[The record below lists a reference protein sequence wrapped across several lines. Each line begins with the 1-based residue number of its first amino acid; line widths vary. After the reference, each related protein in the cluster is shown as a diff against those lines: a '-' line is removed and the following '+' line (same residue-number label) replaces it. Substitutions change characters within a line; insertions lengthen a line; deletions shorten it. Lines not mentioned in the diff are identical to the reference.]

1 MASLGC
7 CELVKGFFHSFF
19 SRWLVPID
27 HLTIFF
33 DEVTKMVRFFD
44 IFFSGLALIVLSPL
58 LIIITLV
65 LKLSGE
71 GEIFF
76 LQDRVGKNR
85 NLFKVFKFATMLK
98 DSPHIATD
106 TVTIK
111 NDPRVL
117 PTGKFL
123 RKTKINELPQL
134 LNVFIG
140 HMSLVGPRPQAPRC
154 FDAFP
159 VESQDII
166 VQVKP
171 GLSGIGPIVF
181 RGEEDILEGHSGT
194 LDFYDN
200 IIGPYKGK
208 VEAWYV
214 GNQNLLVYFSLILL
228 TVWVVLFSKS
238 DLIWRLYKDLP
249 SPPDILKKDLNFP
262 G

>member
-1 MASLGC
+1 ML
-7 CELVKGFFHSFF
+7 
-19 SRWLVPID
+19 I
-27 HLTIFF
+27 
-33 DEVTKMVRFFD
+33 RFFD
-44 IFFSGLALIVLSPL
+44 VVLSGLALIVLSPL
-58 LIIITLV
+58 LIPIV
-65 LKLSGE
+65 LFLKFSGE

-76 LQDRVGKNR
+76 LQERVGKNR
-85 NLFKVFKFATMLK
+85 DMFKLFKFATMLK
-98 DSPHIATD
+98 DSPSMGTG
-106 TVTIK
+106 TVTMK

-117 PTGKFL
+117 PAGKFL

-159 VESQDII
+159 VESQNII

-181 RGEEDILEGHSGT
+181 RGEEDILEGYSGT

-200 IIGPYKGK
+200 VIGPYKGD
-208 VEAWYV
+208 VEAWYIAKQ
-214 GNQNLLVYFSLILL
+214 GLIAYFSLILL
-228 TVWVVLFSKS
+228 TVWVVLFPKS
-238 DLIWRLYKDLP
+238 DLVWRLFKDLP

-262 G
+262 I

>member
-1 MASLGC
+1 M
-7 CELVKGFFHSFF
+7 
-19 SRWLVPID
+19 I
-27 HLTIFF
+27 
-33 DEVTKMVRFFD
+33 RFFD
-44 IFFSGLALIVLSPL
+44 VVLSGLALIVLSPL
-58 LIIITLV
+58 LIPIV
-65 LKLSGE
+65 LFLKFSGE

-76 LQDRVGKNR
+76 LQERVGKNR
-85 NLFKVFKFATMLK
+85 EMFKLFKFATMLK
-98 DSPHIATD
+98 NSPSMGTG
-106 TVTIK
+106 TVTMK

-117 PTGKFL
+117 PAGKFL

-166 VQVKP
+166 AQVKP
-171 GLSGIGPIVF
+171 GISGIGPIVF

-200 IIGPYKGK
+200 VIGPYKGD

-214 GNQNLLVYFSLILL
+214 GKQGLIAYFSLILL
-228 TVWVVLFSKS
+228 TVWVVLFPKS
-238 DLIWRLYKDLP
+238 DLVWRLFKDLP
-249 SPPDILKKDLNFP
+249 SPPEILKKDLNFP
-262 G
+262 D

>member
-1 MASLGC
+1 ML
-7 CELVKGFFHSFF
+7 
-19 SRWLVPID
+19 I
-27 HLTIFF
+27 
-33 DEVTKMVRFFD
+33 RFFD
-44 IFFSGLALIVLSPL
+44 VVLSGLALIVLSPF
-58 LIIITLV
+58 LIPIV
-65 LKLSGE
+65 LFLKFSGE

-76 LQDRVGKNR
+76 LQERVGKNR
-85 NLFKVFKFATMLK
+85 DMFKLFKFATMLK
-98 DSPHIATD
+98 DSPSMGTG
-106 TVTIK
+106 TVTMK

-117 PTGKFL
+117 PAGKFL

-200 IIGPYKGK
+200 VIGPYKGD

-214 GNQNLLVYFSLILL
+214 GKQGLIAYFSLILL
-228 TVWVVLFSKS
+228 TVWVVLFPKS
-238 DLIWRLYKDLP
+238 DLVWRLFKDLP
-249 SPPDILKKDLNFP
+249 SPPDILKRDLNFSD
-262 G
+262 

>member
-1 MASLGC
+1 M
-7 CELVKGFFHSFF
+7 
-19 SRWLVPID
+19 I
-27 HLTIFF
+27 
-33 DEVTKMVRFFD
+33 RFFD
-44 IFFSGLALIVLSPL
+44 VVLSGMALVVLSPL
-58 LIIITLV
+58 LIPIV
-65 LKLSGE
+65 LFLKFSGE

-76 LQDRVGKNR
+76 LQERVGKKR
-85 NLFKVFKFATMLK
+85 EMFKLFKFATMLK
-98 DSPHIATD
+98 DSPSMGTG
-106 TVTIK
+106 TVTMK

-117 PTGKFL
+117 PAGKFL

-181 RGEEDILEGHSGT
+181 RGEEDILEGHTGT

-200 IIGPYKGK
+200 VIGPYKGK

-214 GNQNLLVYFSLILL
+214 EKQGLIAYFSLILL
-228 TVWVVLFSKS
+228 TVWVVLFPQS
-238 DLIWRLYKDLP
+238 DLVWRLFKDLP

-262 G
+262 D

>member
-1 MASLGC
+1 ML
-7 CELVKGFFHSFF
+7 
-19 SRWLVPID
+19 I
-27 HLTIFF
+27 
-33 DEVTKMVRFFD
+33 RFFD
-44 IFFSGLALIVLSPL
+44 VVLSGLALIVLSPL
-58 LIIITLV
+58 LIPIV
-65 LKLSGE
+65 LFLKFSGE

-76 LQDRVGKNR
+76 LQERVGKNR
-85 NLFKVFKFATMLK
+85 EMFKLFKFATMLK
-98 DSPHIATD
+98 DSPSMGTG
-106 TVTIK
+106 TVTMK

-117 PTGKFL
+117 PAGKFL

-134 LNVFIG
+134 VNVFIG

-200 IIGPYKGK
+200 VIGPYKGD

-214 GNQNLLVYFSLILL
+214 GKQGLIAYFSLILL
-228 TVWVVLFSKS
+228 TVWVVLFPKS
-238 DLIWRLYKDLP
+238 DLVWRLFKDLP
-249 SPPDILKKDLNFP
+249 SPPNILKKGLNFP
-262 G
+262 D

>member
-1 MASLGC
+1 ML
-7 CELVKGFFHSFF
+7 
-19 SRWLVPID
+19 I
-27 HLTIFF
+27 
-33 DEVTKMVRFFD
+33 RFFD
-44 IFFSGLALIVLSPL
+44 VVLSGLALIVLSAL
-58 LIIITLV
+58 LIPIV
-65 LKLSGE
+65 LFLKFSGE

-76 LQDRVGKNR
+76 LQERVGKNR
-85 NLFKVFKFATMLK
+85 EMFKLFKFATMLK
-98 DSPHIATD
+98 DSPSMGTG
-106 TVTIK
+106 TVTMK

-117 PTGKFL
+117 PAGKFL

-200 IIGPYKGK
+200 VIGPYKGD

-214 GNQNLLVYFSLILL
+214 EKQGFIAYFSLILL
-228 TVWVVLFSKS
+228 TVWVVLFPKS
-238 DLIWRLYKDLP
+238 DLVWRLFKDLP

-262 G
+262 D

>member
-1 MASLGC
+1 MIRFLD
-7 CELVKGFFHSFF
+7 LV
-19 SRWLVPID
+19 L
-27 HLTIFF
+27 
-33 DEVTKMVRFFD
+33 
-44 IFFSGLALIVLSPL
+44 SGLALIILSPL
-58 LIIITLV
+58 LIPIVLF

-76 LQDRVGKNR
+76 SQERVGKNR
-85 NLFKVFKFATMLK
+85 EMFKLFKFATMLK
-98 DSPHIATD
+98 DSPSMGTG
-106 TVTIK
+106 TVTMK

-117 PTGKFL
+117 PAGKFL

-140 HMSLVGPRPQAPRC
+140 HMSLVGPRPQEPRC

-200 IIGPYKGK
+200 VIGPYKGD
-208 VEAWYV
+208 VEAWYI
-214 GNQNLLVYFSLILL
+214 GKQGLIAYFSLILL
-228 TVWVVLFSKS
+228 TVWVVLFPKS
-238 DLIWRLYKDLP
+238 DLVWRLFKDLP

-262 G
+262 D

>member
-1 MASLGC
+1 MLIR
-7 CELVKGFFHSFF
+7 L
-19 SRWLVPID
+19 
-27 HLTIFF
+27 F
-33 DEVTKMVRFFD
+33 D
-44 IFFSGLALIVLSPL
+44 LALSGMALVALSPL
-58 LIIITLV
+58 LIPIV
-65 LKLSGE
+65 LFLKFSGE

-76 LQDRVGKNR
+76 LQERVGKNTEM
-85 NLFKVFKFATMLK
+85 FKLFKFATMLK
-98 DSPHIATD
+98 DSPSMGSG
-106 TVTIK
+106 TVTMK

-117 PTGKFL
+117 PAGKFL

-200 IIGPYKGK
+200 VIGPYKGD

-214 GNQNLLVYFSLILL
+214 GKQGLIAYFSLILL
-228 TVWVVLFSKS
+228 TVWVVLFPKS
-238 DLIWRLYKDLP
+238 NLVWRLFNDLP
-249 SPPDILKKDLNFP
+249 CPPDILKKDLNFP
-262 G
+262 D

>member
-1 MASLGC
+1 MLIRFFDVVLSGIA
-7 CELVKGFFHSFF
+7 LVVLSPF
-19 SRWLVPID
+19 LVPI
-27 HLTIFF
+27 
-33 DEVTKMVRFFD
+33 M
-44 IFFSGLALIVLSPL
+44 L
-58 LIIITLV
+58 L
-65 LKLSGE
+65 LKFSGE

-76 LQDRVGKNR
+76 LQERVGKNR
-85 NLFKVFKFATMLK
+85 DMFKLFKFATMLK
-98 DSPHIATD
+98 DSPSMGTG
-106 TVTIK
+106 TVTMK

-117 PTGKFL
+117 PAGKFL

-200 IIGPYKGK
+200 VIGPYKGK

-214 GNQNLLVYFSLILL
+214 EKQGLIIYFALILL
-228 TVWVVLFSKS
+228 TVWVVLFPKS
-238 DLIWRLYKDLP
+238 DLVWRLFTDMP
-249 SPPDILKKDLNFP
+249 APPDVLKKDFHFP
-262 G
+262 N